1 MMPRRVT
8 QQAGGGKREA
18 SGLTFPIT
26 SIRNNR
32 TQRTNAK
39 LPFELEEPSGNRI
52 LETSLVRRLESK
64 IIVVVTEALI
74 VP

>member
-1 MMPRRVT
+1 MMARRVT

-18 SGLTFPIT
+18 SGLAFPKT

-39 LPFELEEPSGNRI
+39 LPFELEEPSGSRI

-64 IIVVVTEALI
+64 IIVLTEALI